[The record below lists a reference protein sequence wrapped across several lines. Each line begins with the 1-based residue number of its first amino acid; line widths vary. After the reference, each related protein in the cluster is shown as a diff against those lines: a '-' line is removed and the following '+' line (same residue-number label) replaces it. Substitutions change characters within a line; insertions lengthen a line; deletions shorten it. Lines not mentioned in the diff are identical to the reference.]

1 MAPLTDSSSEYDLV
15 VVGAGPGGSMA
26 ARVAA
31 EGGLSVLLLEKKS
44 KPGRKLCA
52 GGIIGRVMRRFDI
65 DEDSLECKI
74 DSYKVFVGKEG
85 WVDIP
90 AKGAATSYRT
100 TLENESFKRFDYYLA
115 MRARDSGATLQTS
128 SQLVDMRRDN
138 GKIRSRVRTPKGDM
152 TVTSKLVIGSDG
164 FHSTVGRLTGLSPP
178 PPSDKMIV
186 AVQREVIT
194 GKNDDCNCYHLF
206 DPSII
211 STGYLWAYPKSQGFS
226 IGMGC
231 LASQINDP
239 LKFALQKAMTQNQF
253 IKTLIPSGSTIL
265 PLEGA
270 PIPAAPLK
278 NFVSD
283 GVMLVGDS
291 AGQCDPISGDGI
303 YYAMAAGKLAAG
315 VAADAVSAD
324 DYSRTKLSAL
334 KELWMASEGKEL
346 AWERRRLEIISK
358 DYLTHFEKVM
368 RRRKSPSKERFARRA
383 DYYLSRMTR
392 MMPSFVLEKLV
403 REGYIL

>member
-1 MAPLTDSSSEYDLV
+1 MTGTSEYDLV
-15 VVGAGPGGSMA
+15 VVGAGPGGSVA

-31 EGGLSVLLLEKKS
+31 EKGLSVLLLEKKT

-52 GGIIGRVMRRFDI
+52 GGIIGRVMRKFDI

-74 DSYKVFVGKEG
+74 ESYKVFVGKEG
-85 WVDIP
+85 WIDVP

-100 TLENESFKRFDYYLA
+100 TMENESFRRFDYYLA
-115 MRARDSGATLQTS
+115 MRAKDSGVSLQTS
-128 SQLVDMRRDN
+128 AQLVDLKRDDSVTRLL
-138 GKIRSRVRTPKGDM
+138 IRTPVGDM
-152 TVTSKLVIGSDG
+152 TVSSRLVIGSDG

-178 PPSDKMIV
+178 PPSDRMTV

-194 GKNDDCNCYHLF
+194 GRNSDCNCYHLF
-206 DPSII
+206 DPSITD
-211 STGYLWAYPKSQGFS
+211 TGYLWAYPKSQGFS

-231 LASQINDP
+231 LASRIIDP
-239 LKFALQKAMTQNQF
+239 LKVVLQKAMGQNQF
-253 IKTLIPSGSTIL
+253 IKTLIPPGSTIL

-270 PIPAAPLK
+270 PIPAAPL
-278 NFVSD
+278 NRFVAE
-283 GVMLVGDS
+283 GVMLVGDA
-291 AGQCDPISGDGI
+291 AGHCDPISGDGI
-303 YYAMAAGKLAAG
+303 YYAMSAGKLAAS
-315 VAADAVSAD
+315 VASEAISAGD
-324 DYSRTKLSAL
+324 FSRTRLATF
-334 KELWMASEGKEL
+334 ERLWKGAEGKEL

-368 RRRKSPSKERFARRA
+368 RRRKNPSAERFVRRT

-392 MMPSFVLEKLV
+392 LMPSFVVEKLV